1 MDTNATG
8 HIKVPEGLKTKGI
21 ISKDAPEVVQVVCLK
36 DCSIQDALNPTNTL
50 EFEEDFK
57 YSMTPPEAE
66 TLIQTGKFHAWNVG
80 RWRIPGKSR
89 DSKPA

>member
-1 MDTNATG
+1 MDTDTDG
-8 HIKVPEGLKTKGI
+8 RIKIPKGLKMKGV
-21 ISKDAPEVVQVVCLK
+21 ISKNAPEVVQVVCLETCAI
-36 DCSIQDALNPTNTL
+36 DGLN
-50 EFEEDFK
+50 FEEDRK

-66 TLIQTGKFHAWNVG
+66 TLIQTGKFHAWNIG

>member
-21 ISKDAPEVVQVVCLK
+21 IAKDAPEIVKVVCLET
-36 DCSIQDALNPTNTL
+36 CVIEDALNPAGTL

-66 TLIQTGKFHAWNVG
+66 TLIQTGKFHAWNIG

-89 DSKPA
+89 DSKRA

>member
-1 MDTNATG
+1 MDTDARG
-8 HIKVPEGLKTKGI
+8 RIKVPEGLKTKGI
-21 ISKDAPEVVQVVCLK
+21 ISKDAPEIVQVVCLE
-36 DCSIQDALNPTNTL
+36 DCVIEDALNRAGTL
-50 EFEEDFK
+50 EFEEDYK

>member
-1 MDTNATG
+1 MDTDARDR
-8 HIKVPEGLKTKGI
+8 IKVPKGLRIKGI
-21 ISKDAPEVVQVVCLK
+21 IAKDAPEVVKVVCEE
-36 DCSIQDALNPTNTL
+36 DCTIDGLN
-50 EFEEDFK
+50 FEEDFK
-57 YSMTPPEAE
+57 YQMTPPEAE